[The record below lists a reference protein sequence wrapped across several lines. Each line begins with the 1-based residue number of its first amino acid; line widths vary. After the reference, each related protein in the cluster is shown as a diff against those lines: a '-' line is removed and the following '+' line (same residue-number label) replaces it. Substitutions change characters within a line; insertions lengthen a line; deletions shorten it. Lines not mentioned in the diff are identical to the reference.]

1 MWIMLSTTILFAFMA
16 VIQVKNQR
24 RLEKFKV
31 NVATSRESILD
42 TTVDNNLMK
51 QPTLK
56 VDTPWHFWK
65 WIIVATLRITT
76 ILFT

>member
-1 MWIMLSTTILFAFMA
+1 MA

-31 NVATSRESILD
+31 DVATSRESMLD
-42 TTVDNNLMK
+42 TTVENNLTK
-51 QPTLK
+51 QQTLK

-65 WIIVATLRITT
+65 WIIVVY
-76 ILFT
+76 